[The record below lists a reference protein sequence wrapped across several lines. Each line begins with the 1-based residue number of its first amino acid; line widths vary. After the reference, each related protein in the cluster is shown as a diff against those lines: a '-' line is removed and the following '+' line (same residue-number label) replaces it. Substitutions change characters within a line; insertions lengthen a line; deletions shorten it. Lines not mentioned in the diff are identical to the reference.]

1 MLAVIGRAFVV
12 VDAIDGV
19 VRASPAAY
27 AYGLVRGHTL
37 VHEQLLEM
45 TAKVRR
51 DGVILERQLELPRG
65 PLGQGTII
73 VQVRAALLAE
83 EYILLLADDRT
94 EITRTEEVRNDF
106 VANVSH
112 ELKTPVGAISLLAEA
127 LESSAD
133 DPVAVRR
140 FAKRMHKESAR
151 LAALV
156 QDIIELSRLQGAN
169 VAQQGRAV
177 DINTVVA
184 EAVDRSQLPAES
196 KNIELVVGGHAD
208 AMVYGDQDLLVTA
221 LRNLIDNAIR
231 YSPENTRVGVGI
243 RSKDGLVAVSVTDQ
257 GEGLTPEDQ
266 ERVFERFYRVDA
278 ARSRQTGG
286 TGLGLSIVKHVVA
299 NHGGEVTL
307 WSQPGQGSTFTIRL
321 PELEGQDLD
330 SVAAGT
336 QARRHRRTSRPRRAA
351 RPRTPDNTKGRRR
364 RPRARSYRLSR
375 ILIVEDEESFSD
387 PLSYLLGKEGFEVEV
402 VDNGLD
408 AITEFDRN
416 GADLVL
422 LDLQLPGQSGTEVCR
437 QLRQRS
443 SRPGHHADGEG
454 RGDRQ
459 GRGAGTRRRRLRHQ
473 ALLVAGA
480 GGPRPRRAAPP
491 GRARGTGVQHRPG
504 GSGADGY

>member
-1 MLAVIGRAFVV
+1 MLIGVIAGLIGLSLGVFGVLAFRVSEEQRKLVDVEFEDPSLPEGAAEVLAAVGRAFVV

-51 DGVILERQLELPRG
+51 DGVILERLLELPRG
-65 PLGQGTII
+65 PLGQGTIV
-73 VQVRAALLAE
+73 VQVRAAVIAE

-94 EITRTEEVRNDF
+94 EVTRTEEVRNDF

-133 DPVAVRR
+133 DPEAVRR
-140 FAKRMHKESAR
+140 FAKRTHKESAR

-196 KNIELVVGGHAD
+196 KAIELVVGGHAD
-208 AMVYGDQDLLVTA
+208 AMVYGDQDQLVTA

-257 GEGLTPEDQ
+257 GEGLSPEDQ

-278 ARSRQTGG
+278 ARSRHTGG

-321 PELEGQDLD
+321 PELEGQDDGGAEARGPAARAATPPAEHSPSQNLRPIRRD
-330 SVAAGT
+330 AAGAHE
-336 QARRHRRTSRPRRAA
+336 Q
-351 RPRTPDNTKGRRR
+351 
-364 RPRARSYRLSR
+364 
-375 ILIVEDEESFSD
+375 
-387 PLSYLLGKEGFEVEV
+387 
-402 VDNGLD
+402 
-408 AITEFDRN
+408 
-416 GADLVL
+416 GA
-422 LDLQLPGQSGTEVCR
+422 T
-437 QLRQRS
+437 
-443 SRPGHHADGEG
+443 A
-454 RGDRQ
+454 
-459 GRGAGTRRRRLRHQ
+459 
-473 ALLVAGA
+473 
-480 GGPRPRRAAPP
+480 
-491 GRARGTGVQHRPG
+491 
-504 GSGADGY
+504 

>member
-1 MLAVIGRAFVV
+1 MLIGVIAGLIGLSLGVFGVLAFRVSEQQRKLVDVEFEDPSLPEGAAEVLAAVGRAFVV

-51 DGVILERQLELPRG
+51 DGVILERLLELPRG
-65 PLGQGTII
+65 PLGQGTIV
-73 VQVRAALLAE
+73 VQVRAAVIAE

-94 EITRTEEVRNDF
+94 EVTRTEEVRNDF

-133 DPVAVRR
+133 DPEAVRR
-140 FAKRMHKESAR
+140 FARRTHKESAR

-156 QDIIELSRLQGAN
+156 QDIIELSRLQGTN

-208 AMVYGDQDLLVTA
+208 AMVYGDQDQLVTA

-231 YSPENTRVGVGI
+231 YSPENTRVGIGI

-257 GEGLTPEDQ
+257 GEGLSPEDQ

-278 ARSRQTGG
+278 ARSRHTGG

-321 PELEGQDLD
+321 PELEGQDND
-330 SVAAGT
+330 AAAEERDPAARAATESAAHGPSQNPRPVRRDAAGAHE
-336 QARRHRRTSRPRRAA
+336 Q
-351 RPRTPDNTKGRRR
+351 
-364 RPRARSYRLSR
+364 
-375 ILIVEDEESFSD
+375 
-387 PLSYLLGKEGFEVEV
+387 
-402 VDNGLD
+402 
-408 AITEFDRN
+408 
-416 GADLVL
+416 GA
-422 LDLQLPGQSGTEVCR
+422 T
-437 QLRQRS
+437 
-443 SRPGHHADGEG
+443 A
-454 RGDRQ
+454 
-459 GRGAGTRRRRLRHQ
+459 
-473 ALLVAGA
+473 
-480 GGPRPRRAAPP
+480 
-491 GRARGTGVQHRPG
+491 
-504 GSGADGY
+504 

>member
-1 MLAVIGRAFVV
+1 MLIGVIAGLIGLSLGVFGVLAFRVSEQQRKLVDVEFEDPSIPEGAAQVLAVIGRAFVV

-37 VHEQLLEM
+37 VHDQLLEM

-51 DGVILERQLELPRG
+51 DGVILEKQLELPRG
-65 PLGQGTII
+65 PLGQGTIV
-73 VQVRAALLAE
+73 VQVRAAVVAE

-94 EITRTEEVRNDF
+94 EFTRTEEVRNDF

-133 DPVAVRR
+133 DPEAVRR

-169 VAQQGRAV
+169 VTQQGRPV
-177 DINTVVA
+177 DINTVVS

-196 KNIELVVGGHAD
+196 KNIALVVGGHAD

-231 YSPENTRVGVGI
+231 YSPENTRVGIGI
-243 RSKDGLVAVSVTDQ
+243 RSKGGLVAVSVTDQ
-257 GEGLTPEDQ
+257 GEGLSPEDQ
-266 ERVFERFYRVDA
+266 ERVFERFYRVDS
-278 ARSRQTGG
+278 ARSRHTGG

-321 PELEGQDLD
+321 PELEGQDLEGVPQARTPAARAD
-330 SVAAGT
+330 TPSTPHSPSQNPRTIRSDAAG
-336 QARRHRRTSRPRRAA
+336 AR
-351 RPRTPDNTKGRRR
+351 
-364 RPRARSYRLSR
+364 
-375 ILIVEDEESFSD
+375 EQ
-387 PLSYLLGKEGFEVEV
+387 
-402 VDNGLD
+402 
-408 AITEFDRN
+408 
-416 GADLVL
+416 GA
-422 LDLQLPGQSGTEVCR
+422 T
-437 QLRQRS
+437 
-443 SRPGHHADGEG
+443 A
-454 RGDRQ
+454 
-459 GRGAGTRRRRLRHQ
+459 
-473 ALLVAGA
+473 
-480 GGPRPRRAAPP
+480 
-491 GRARGTGVQHRPG
+491 
-504 GSGADGY
+504 

>member
-1 MLAVIGRAFVV
+1 MLIGVIAGLIGLSLGVFGVLAFRVSEQQRQLVDVEFEDPALPDGAAEVLAAVGRAFVV

-51 DGVILERQLELPRG
+51 DGVILERLLELPRG
-65 PLGQGTII
+65 PLGQGTIV
-73 VQVRAALLAE
+73 VQVRAAVIAE

-94 EITRTEEVRNDF
+94 EVTRTEEVRNDF

-133 DPVAVRR
+133 DPDAVRR
-140 FAKRMHKESAR
+140 FARRMHKESAR

-156 QDIIELSRLQGAN
+156 QDIIELSRLQGSN
-169 VAQQGRAV
+169 VAKQGRAV

-196 KNIELVVGGHAD
+196 KNIDLVVGGHAD
-208 AMVYGDQDLLVTA
+208 AMVYGDQDQLVTA

-231 YSPENTRVGVGI
+231 YSPENTRVGIGI
-243 RSKDGLVAVSVTDQ
+243 RAKDGLVAVSVTDQ
-257 GEGLTPEDQ
+257 GEGLSPEDQ

-278 ARSRQTGG
+278 ARSRHTGG

-321 PELEGQDLD
+321 PELEGP
-330 SVAAGT
+330 GP
-336 QARRHRRTSRPRRAA
+336 RRRCRPGRPRRPGR
-351 RPRTPDNTKGRRR
+351 RPGRGPGPVPAPQTNTTGRRR
-364 RPRARSYRLSR
+364 RP
-375 ILIVEDEESFSD
+375 
-387 PLSYLLGKEGFEVEV
+387 
-402 VDNGLD
+402 
-408 AITEFDRN
+408 
-416 GADLVL
+416 
-422 LDLQLPGQSGTEVCR
+422 
-437 QLRQRS
+437 
-443 SRPGHHADGEG
+443 
-454 RGDRQ
+454 
-459 GRGAGTRRRRLRHQ
+459 
-473 ALLVAGA
+473 
-480 GGPRPRRAAPP
+480 
-491 GRARGTGVQHRPG
+491 
-504 GSGADGY
+504 